1 MRMHPEYEPCA
12 RALVAAPPLPAHRK
26 TPGPTPLPAREVPAG
41 DGIRPQPDTAVA
53 SDKAPWPGHR
63 REDDAPENAACAL
76 PTTAPDDLAV
86 TPGADPADHH
96 LSLVA
101 AFAPQELAGSMIPLA
116 TEAPPLWS
124 WPPVSSGDT
133 GLPEPVIPVSAAC
146 YGVSS
151 AGPHDLANL
160 DTEDGFVA
168 MATVTAPTDPV
179 TLADPGGHLAG
190 RPPCDRAASL
200 WDIPPQVA
208 LAHQTLWPDF
218 FHGPDDPGMPIP
230 APPCYLPF
238 TADLPVEPA
247 PYQQTGSPRV
257 LSVLSHRLR
266 DSDDFWW

>member
-1 MRMHPEYEPCA
+1 MAAGIIWRHRAA
-12 RALVAAPPLPAHRK
+12 RAGDTRIGCLLWA
-26 TPGPTPLPAREVPAG
+26 VPRQG
-41 DGIRPQPDTAVA
+41 RRLILQTLTQRMDFWPWQLSPRPQIRSRWQIT
-53 SDKAPWPGHR
+53 
-63 REDDAPENAACAL
+63 
-76 PTTAPDDLAV
+76 
-86 TPGADPADHH
+86 
-96 LSLVA
+96 
-101 AFAPQELAGSMIPLA
+101 
-116 TEAPPLWS
+116 
-124 WPPVSSGDT
+124 
-133 GLPEPVIPVSAAC
+133 
-146 YGVSS
+146 
-151 AGPHDLANL
+151 
-160 DTEDGFVA
+160 
-168 MATVTAPTDPV
+168 
-179 TLADPGGHLAG
+179 GGHLAG